1 MVSNTNFLP
10 PIQTNEFLS
19 PISRWTTWGGMFI
32 LCVLGLA
39 VPVAAIAKY
48 KVTVQGQA
56 VVRPAGELRIVQAA
70 TEGQVMHIY
79 VKENQVIKKGDAIAT
94 IDDSRLQT
102 KNSQLQTSIQQS
114 KLQLVQI
121 NAQINA
127 LNSQIRAET
136 DRVNRIITGA
146 QAELSGRRREYRD
159 KNLTTVSEL
168 QEADANVRIAES
180 ELQAGKAQLKTA
192 QANLHATEA
201 AFGVAQSKQN
211 RYESAATQ
219 GALSKDQLEEAQL
232 AAKQQEQAVKAQQA
246 LVEAQTETIQ
256 RLQQAISAAIA
267 RRQRTQTSVNPSDA
281 EVTVATE
288 RIAQEKAGG
297 ESNKATLEKER
308 QALVKQRIEIE
319 KQLERDTSELK
330 QAKRDLAQTTIKA
343 TADGIISQLNLR
355 NPGQTLRTGEE
366 VLRIVPTDAA
376 QVLKAAVVSENQSKL
391 KIGQKVQMRVSACP
405 YPDYGTLN
413 GQVLA
418 ISADAFGGAVPQA
431 FAPQNNGVNPSNNG
445 ASSPKATAS
454 GAFYEVTI
462 EPQTLVLGHGKNLC
476 HIQLGMEG
484 RVDIISREETVL
496 QFFLRKARL
505 IADL

>member
-10 PIQTNEFLS
+10 PIQTNEFLP
-19 PISRWTTWGGMFI
+19 PISRWTSFGGMFM

-39 VPVAAIAKY
+39 VPVAAVTKY

-79 VKENQVIKKGDAIAT
+79 VKENQVVKKGDAIAS

-102 KNSQLQTSIQQS
+102 KKSQLQTSIQQS
-114 KLQLVQI
+114 KLQLVQM

-136 DRVNRIITGA
+136 DRLYRIITGA

-159 KNLTTVSEL
+159 KNLTTVSEF
-168 QEADANVRIAES
+168 QEADANVRIAEK
-180 ELQAGKAQLKTA
+180 ELHAGEAQLKTA

-201 AFGVAQSKQN
+201 ALGVAQSKQN
-211 RYESAATQ
+211 RYESVAAQ
-219 GALSKDQLEEAQL
+219 GALSKDQLEEAEL
-232 AAKQQEQAVKAQQA
+232 AAKQQEQAVKAQEA
-246 LVEAQTETIQ
+246 AVEVQKQTIE
-256 RLQQAISAAIA
+256 RLQQAISAAIS
-267 RRQRTQTSVNPSDA
+267 RRQRAHVAVNPSNT

-288 RIAQEKAGG
+288 RIAQEKAAGL
-297 ESNKATLEKER
+297 SNKATLEKER
-308 QALVKQRIEIE
+308 QDLVKQRIEIE

-330 QAKRDLAQTTIKA
+330 QAEIDLAQTTIAA

-355 NPGQTLRTGEE
+355 NPGQSVRAGEE
-366 VLRIVPTDAA
+366 LVQIVPTDAP
-376 QVLKAAVVSENQSKL
+376 QVLKAAVASEAQSKL

-413 GQVLA
+413 GKVQA
-418 ISADAFGGAVPQA
+418 ISPDAI
-431 FAPQNNGVNPSNNG
+431 APQNNQTNASMSNATTN
-445 ASSPKATAS
+445 PKAAAP

-462 EPQTLVLGHGKNLC
+462 EPETLVLGKGKNQC

-505 IADL
+505 MSDL

>member
-10 PIQTNEFLS
+10 PIQTNEFLP
-19 PISRWTTWGGMFI
+19 PISRWTNFGGIFI

-39 VPVAAIAKY
+39 VPVAAITKY
-48 KVTVQGQA
+48 KVTVAGQA

-102 KNSQLQTSIQQS
+102 KKSQLQTSVQQS

-136 DRVNRIITGA
+136 DRISRIISGA
-146 QAELSGRRREYRD
+146 EAELSGRRREYRD

-168 QEADANVRIAES
+168 QEADANIRIAEK
-180 ELQAGKAQLKTA
+180 ELQVGKAQLKTA

-201 AFGVAQSKQN
+201 ALGVARSKEN
-211 RYESAATQ
+211 RYESAANQ
-219 GALSKDQLEEAQL
+219 GALSRDQLEEAQL
-232 AAKQQEQAVKAQQA
+232 AAKQQEQALKAQEA
-246 LVEAQTETIQ
+246 TVEAQKETIQ
-256 RLQQAISAAIA
+256 RLQQAVSAVMA
-267 RRQRTQTSVNPSDA
+267 RRQRALVAVNPSNT

-288 RIAQEKAGG
+288 RIAQEKAAGL
-297 ESNKATLEKER
+297 SNKAILEKER
-308 QALVKQRIEIE
+308 QALVKQRIEID

-330 QAKRDLAQTTIKA
+330 QVEMDLVQTTIAA

-355 NPGQTLRTGEE
+355 NPGQTVRAGEE
-366 VLRIVPTDAA
+366 VLQIVPSDAP
-376 QVLKAAVVSENQSKL
+376 QVLKAAVASEAQSKL

-413 GQVLA
+413 GQVQA
-418 ISADAFGGAVPQA
+418 ISPDAIAPQKNGTNASMNGTTTPKAAVP
-431 FAPQNNGVNPSNNG
+431 
-445 ASSPKATAS
+445 

-462 EPQTLVLGHGKNLC
+462 EPETLVLGKGKNQC

-505 IADL
+505 ITDL

>member
-10 PIQTNEFLS
+10 PIQTNEFLP
-19 PISRWTTWGGMFI
+19 PITRWTTWGGMFI

-39 VPVAAIAKY
+39 GPLAAISKY
-48 KVTVQGQA
+48 KVTVQAQA

-79 VKENQVIKKGDAIAT
+79 VKENQIIKKGDAIAT

-102 KNSQLQTSIQQS
+102 KKSQLQTSIQQS
-114 KLQLVQI
+114 QLQLVQI
-121 NAQINA
+121 NAQISS
-127 LNSQIRAET
+127 LNSQIQAET
-136 DRVNRIITGA
+136 DRLNRIITGA
-146 QAELSGRRREYRD
+146 KAELSGRRREYQD

-168 QEADANVRIAES
+168 QEADANVKIAEK
-180 ELQAGKAQLKTA
+180 ELLAGEAQLKTT
-192 QANLHATEA
+192 QANLHAAEA
-201 AFGVAQSKQN
+201 ALGVAQSKQK
-211 RYESAATQ
+211 RYESVANQ
-219 GALSKDQLEEAQL
+219 GALSQDQLEEAQL
-232 AAKQQEQAVKAQQA
+232 SARQQEQAVKAQQA
-246 LVEAQTETIQ
+246 AVEAQKQTIE
-256 RLQQAISAAIA
+256 RLQQAVSAVIA
-267 RRQRTQTSVNPSDA
+267 RRQRAQVAVNPSNA
-281 EVTVATE
+281 AVTVATE

-297 ESNKATLEKER
+297 ESNKATIEKER

-330 QAKRDLAQTTIKA
+330 QAKIDLAQTAIAA

-355 NPGQTLRTGEE
+355 NPGQTVRAGEE
-366 VLRIVPTDAA
+366 VLQIVPTDAP
-376 QVLKAAVVSENQSKL
+376 QVLKAAVASEDQSKL

-413 GQVLA
+413 GQVQTISPDA
-418 ISADAFGGAVPQA
+418 I
-431 FAPQNNGVNPSNNG
+431 APQKNGTNTSMNG
-445 ASSPKATAS
+445 TTSPKATAA

-462 EPQTLVLGHGKNLC
+462 EPETLVLGKGKNQC

-505 IADL
+505 ISDL

>member
-10 PIQTNEFLS
+10 PIQTNQFLP
-19 PISRWTTWGGMFI
+19 PISRWTSFGGMFI

-39 VPVAAIAKY
+39 IPVAAVAKY

-70 TEGQVMHIY
+70 TEGQIIHIY
-79 VKENQVIKKGDAIAT
+79 VKENQVVKKGDAIAI

-102 KNSQLQTSIQQS
+102 KKSQLQTSIQQS

-136 DRVNRIITGA
+136 DRINRIITGA

-159 KNLTTVSEL
+159 KNITTVSEL
-168 QEADANVRIAES
+168 QEADANVKIAEK
-180 ELQAGKAQLKTA
+180 ELHAGEAQLKTA

-201 AFGVAQSKQN
+201 ALGVAQSKQK
-211 RYESAATQ
+211 RYESVAAQ

-232 AAKQQEQAVKAQQA
+232 AARQQEQAVKAQQA
-246 LVEAQTETIQ
+246 AVEVQQQTIE
-256 RLQQAISAAIA
+256 RLQQAVSAVIA
-267 RRQRTQTSVNPSDA
+267 RRQRAQVAVNPSNT

-297 ESNKATLEKER
+297 ESSKATSEKER
-308 QALVKQRIEIE
+308 QALVKQQIEIE
-319 KQLERDTSELK
+319 KQLEHDTSELK
-330 QAKRDLAQTTIKA
+330 QAQIDLAQTTIAA
-343 TADGIISQLNLR
+343 TADGIVSQLNLR
-355 NPGQTLRTGEE
+355 NPGQTVQAGEE
-366 VLRIVPTDAA
+366 LVQIVPTNAP
-376 QVLKAAVVSENQSKL
+376 QVLKAAVASENQSKL

-413 GQVLA
+413 GKVQA
-418 ISADAFGGAVPQA
+418 ISPDAMSSAGYAN
-431 FAPQNNGVNPSNNG
+431 APQNNGTNASMNG
-445 ASSPKATAS
+445 TTSPKAAVA

-462 EPQTLVLGHGKNLC
+462 EPETLVLGKGKNQC

-484 RVDIISREETVL
+484 RADIISREETVL

-505 IADL
+505 MSDL

>member
-1 MVSNTNFLP
+1 MVSNTDFLP
-10 PIQTNEFLS
+10 PIQTNEFLP
-19 PISRWTTWGGMFI
+19 PINRWTTFGGMFI
-32 LCVLGLA
+32 LCVLGLF
-39 VPVAAIAKY
+39 VPVAAVIKY

-70 TEGQVMHIY
+70 IEGQVMQIY
-79 VKENQVIKKGDAIAT
+79 VKENQVVKKGDAIAT
-94 IDDSRLQT
+94 IDDSCLQT

-201 AFGVAQSKQN
+201 ALGVAQSKQN

-232 AAKQQEQAVKAQQA
+232 SAKQQEQAVKAQQA
-246 LVEAQTETIQ
+246 AVEAQTETIQ

-267 RRQRTQTSVNPSDA
+267 RRQRTQASVNPSNA
-281 EVTVATE
+281 QVTVATE

-297 ESNKATLEKER
+297 ESNKATSEKER
-308 QALVKQRIEIE
+308 QALIKQRIEIE

-330 QAKRDLAQTTIKA
+330 QGEINLAQTTIAA

-355 NPGQTLRTGEE
+355 NPGQSVRPGEE
-366 VLRIVPTDAA
+366 LVQIVPTDAP
-376 QVLKAAVVSENQSKL
+376 QVLKAAVASENQSKL

-413 GQVLA
+413 GKVLA
-418 ISADAFGGAVPQA
+418 ISPDAI
-431 FAPQNNGVNPSNNG
+431 APQNNGTNASMSNGNT
-445 ASSPKATAS
+445 SPKATAP

-462 EPQTLVLGHGKNLC
+462 EPETLVLGKGKNQC

-484 RVDIISREETVL
+484 RADIISREETVL

-505 IADL
+505 MSDL

>member
-10 PIQTNEFLS
+10 PIQTNEFLP
-19 PISRWTTWGGMFI
+19 PISRWTSFGGMFI

-39 VPVAAIAKY
+39 VPVVAVAKY

-56 VVRPAGELRIVQAA
+56 VVRPAGELRIVEAA

-79 VKENQVIKKGDAIAT
+79 VKENQVVKKGDAIAT

-102 KNSQLQTSIQQS
+102 KKSQLQTSIQQS

-136 DRVNRIITGA
+136 DRINRIITGA
-146 QAELSGRRREYRD
+146 QAELRGRRREYQD
-159 KNLTTVSEL
+159 KNITTVSEL
-168 QEADANVRIAES
+168 QEADVNVKIAEK
-180 ELQAGKAQLKTA
+180 ELHAGEAQLKTA
-192 QANLHATEA
+192 QANLHAAEA
-201 AFGVAQSKQN
+201 ALGVAQSKQN
-211 RYESAATQ
+211 RYESVAAQ

-246 LVEAQTETIQ
+246 AVEAQQQTIE
-256 RLQQAISAAIA
+256 RLQQAVSAVIA
-267 RRQRTQTSVNPSDA
+267 RRQRAQVAVNPSNT

-288 RIAQEKAGG
+288 RIAQEKAAG
-297 ESNKATLEKER
+297 ESSKATSEKER
-308 QALVKQRIEIE
+308 QDLVKQRIEIE

-330 QAKRDLAQTTIKA
+330 QAQIDLAQTTIAA

-355 NPGQTLRTGEE
+355 NPGQTVRAGEE
-366 VLRIVPTDAA
+366 LVQIVPTNAP
-376 QVLKAAVVSENQSKL
+376 QVLKAAVASENQSKL

-413 GQVLA
+413 GKVEA
-418 ISADAFGGAVPQA
+418 ISPDAI
-431 FAPQNNGVNPSNNG
+431 APQNNQTNASMPNPT
-445 ASSPKATAS
+445 SPKAAAP

-462 EPQTLVLGHGKNLC
+462 EPETLVLGKGKNQC

-505 IADL
+505 MSNL

>member
-1 MVSNTNFLP
+1 MVSTPKEDFLPLVESSDFLP
-10 PIQTNEFLS
+10 PISFWAKL
-19 PISRWTTWGGMFI
+19 GGLLI
-32 LCVLGLA
+32 VGA
-39 VPVAAIAKY
+39 VGVAIALASTTKY
-48 KVTVQGQA
+48 KVTVKAQA
-56 VVRPAGELRIVQAA
+56 TVRPAGELQIVQAA
-70 TEGQVMHIY
+70 TEGTITRIAVQ
-79 VKENQVIKKGDAIAT
+79 ENQVVKTGDVIAT
-94 IDDSRLQT
+94 IDNSRLQT
-102 KNSQLQTSIQQS
+102 RKSQLQTSIQQS

-146 QAELSGRRREYRD
+146 QAELSGRRREYQD
-159 KNLTTVSEL
+159 KNITTVSEL
-168 QEADANVRIAES
+168 QEADANVKIAEE
-180 ELQAGKAQLKTA
+180 ELQTGEAQLKTA

-201 AFGVAQSKQN
+201 ALGVAQSKQN
-211 RYESAATQ
+211 RYESVAAL

-232 AAKQQEQAVKAQQA
+232 SAKQQEQAVKAQEA
-246 LVEAQTETIQ
+246 AVEAQKQTIE
-256 RLQQAISAAIA
+256 RLQQAVSAVIV
-267 RRQRTQTSVNPSDA
+267 RRQRAQVAVNPSNT

-297 ESNKATLEKER
+297 ESNKATIEKER

-330 QAKRDLAQTTIKA
+330 QVEIDLAQTTIAA
-343 TADGIISQLNLR
+343 TADGIVFQLNLR
-355 NPGQTLRTGEE
+355 NPGQTVRAGEE
-366 VLRIVPTDAA
+366 VLQIVPTDAP
-376 QVLKAAVVSENQSKL
+376 QVLKAAVASENQSKL

-413 GQVLA
+413 GKVQA
-418 ISADAFGGAVPQA
+418 ISPDAI
-431 FAPQNNGVNPSNNG
+431 APQKNGTNASMSN
-445 ASSPKATAS
+445 ATTSPKAAVP

-462 EPQTLVLGHGKNLC
+462 EPETLVLGKGKNQC

-484 RVDIISREETVL
+484 RTDIISREETVL

-505 IADL
+505 MTDL

>member
-10 PIQTNEFLS
+10 PIQTNEFLP
-19 PISRWTTWGGMFI
+19 PISGWTSFGGMFI

-39 VPVAAIAKY
+39 VPVAAITKY

-102 KNSQLQTSIQQS
+102 KKSQLQTSIQQS

-146 QAELSGRRREYRD
+146 QAELSGRRRQYQD
-159 KNLTTVSEL
+159 KNITTVSEL
-168 QEADANVRIAES
+168 QEADVNIRIAEK
-180 ELQAGKAQLKTA
+180 ELQVGKAQLKTA

-201 AFGVAQSKQN
+201 ALGVARSKQN
-211 RYESAATQ
+211 RYESAANQ
-219 GALSKDQLEEAQL
+219 GALSRDQLEEAQL
-232 AAKQQEQAVKAQQA
+232 AAKQQEQALKAQEA
-246 LVEAQTETIQ
+246 AVEAQKETIQ
-256 RLQQAISAAIA
+256 RLQQAVSAVMA
-267 RRQRTQTSVNPSDA
+267 RRQRALVAVNPSNT

-288 RIAQEKAGG
+288 RIAQEKAAGL
-297 ESNKATLEKER
+297 SNKATLEKER
-308 QALVKQRIEIE
+308 QALVNQRIEIE

-330 QAKRDLAQTTIKA
+330 QVEMDLVQTTIAA

-355 NPGQTLRTGEE
+355 NPGQTVRAGEE
-366 VLRIVPTDAA
+366 VLQIVPSHAV
-376 QVLKAAVVSENQSKL
+376 QVVKAGVASEDKSKL

-413 GQVLA
+413 GKVQA
-418 ISADAFGGAVPQA
+418 ISPDAI
-431 FAPQNNGVNPSNNG
+431 APQKNGTNASMSN
-445 ASSPKATAS
+445 ATSPKVAAP

-462 EPQTLVLGHGKNLC
+462 EPETLVLGKGKNQC

-484 RVDIISREETVL
+484 RADIISREETVL

-505 IADL
+505 MTDL